1 TATGTVIF
9 DDGITSIGQGILNG
23 SGVATFATS
32 TLAVGPH
39 TISAAYAGDTNFS
52 GSTSNNLTQ
61 AVTQAAVTSNL
72 AASAA
77 TTDFGA
83 SVTFTATLTSAGGTP
98 TGIVIFEDGAT
109 SIGQATLNA
118 GGVAT
123 FSVASLPAGTHTISA
138 LYGGDTSFSGN
149 TSNSLTQTVSPAA
162 TTTGLATA
170 AGTTSF
176 GASVIFTAT
185 LTSAGGTATGT
196 VVFDDGSTSIGQGIL
211 NSSGVAVFATSA
223 LAVGPHTISAVYAGD
238 TNFSGSTSN
247 SLTQAV
253 TQAAVTTTLTAS
265 AATTGFGASV
275 IFTATLTSAGG
286 TPFGTVIFDD
296 GATSIGQATL
306 NAGGVAT
313 FSVASLSA
321 GTHTISALY
330 GGDTTF
336 SGGTSNRLTQ
346 TVRAAATTDSLTTA
360 AGTTSFGASVT
371 FTATLTSAGGTP
383 TGTVVFDNGGTSIGQ
398 GILNG
403 SGVATFATSTL
414 AVGPHTISAVYA
426 GDTNFSG
433 STSNSLTQAVT
444 QAAVTSSLAA
454 SAATTGFGA
463 SVIFTATLTSA
474 GGTPTGT
481 VTFEDGSS
489 SIGTGALVA

>member
-39 TISAAYAGDTNFS
+39 TISAVYAGDTNFS
-52 GSTSNNLTQ
+52 GSTSNSLTQ
-61 AVTQAAVTSNL
+61 AVTQAAVTSSL
-72 AASAA
+72 SASAA
-77 TTDFGA
+77 TTRFGA
-83 SVTFTATLTSAGGTP
+83 SVTFTATLTSAGGTAAG
-98 TGIVIFEDGAT
+98 TVIFDDGAT

-238 TNFSGSTSN
+238 TNFSGGTSN

-253 TQAAVTTTLTAS
+253 TQAAVTASLTAS

-275 IFTATLTSAGG
+275 T
-286 TPFGTVIFDD
+286 
-296 GATSIGQATL
+296 
-306 NAGGVAT
+306 
-313 FSVASLSA
+313 
-321 GTHTISALY
+321 
-330 GGDTTF
+330 
-336 SGGTSNRLTQ
+336 
-346 TVRAAATTDSLTTA
+346 
-360 AGTTSFGASVT
+360 
-371 FTATLTSAGGTP
+371 
-383 TGTVVFDNGGTSIGQ
+383 
-398 GILNG
+398 
-403 SGVATFATSTL
+403 
-414 AVGPHTISAVYA
+414 
-426 GDTNFSG
+426 
-433 STSNSLTQAVT
+433 
-444 QAAVTSSLAA
+444 
-454 SAATTGFGA
+454 
-463 SVIFTATLTSA
+463 FTATLTSA